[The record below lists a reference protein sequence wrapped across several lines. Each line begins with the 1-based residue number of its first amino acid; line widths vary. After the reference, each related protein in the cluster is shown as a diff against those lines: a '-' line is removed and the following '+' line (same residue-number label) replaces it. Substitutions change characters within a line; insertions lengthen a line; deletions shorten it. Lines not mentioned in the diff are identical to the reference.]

1 MKFLSPAVSLFL
13 AAAVL
18 PFVAAQQANYTSPQ
32 GVEILNPSQSI
43 SATGPWSLMS
53 IAGDSVYVAGMRG
66 IYPSNDSMAEVGY
79 PRIKQAFLNMQW
91 LAEYAGAELT
101 DCARLVVYTTDMFRY
116 RPIVNQVQ
124 EELWKNGTYPPRT
137 IVEVQRLNQDDIVE
151 VEGTFYLGSGAKY
164 V

>member
-1 MKFLSPAVSLFL
+1 MNFFSQAVSLLL
-13 AAAVL
+13 AAAL
-18 PFVAAQQANYTSPQ
+18 PFSAAQQANYTSPQ

-101 DCARLVVYTTDMFRY
+101 DCSRLVVYTTDIY